1 MWSIHWIKASEKP
14 VELNE
19 TEALIQCS
27 NIQYFIKSVALHLE
41 TEPKSIHDI
50 VFLSRKSGK
59 IPEMKQPAYQ

>member
-27 NIQYFIKSVALHLE
+27 NTQYSVALYLE
-41 TEPKSIHDI
+41 TAPKSIHDI